1 MSRLSGAE
9 DDSDLDSP
17 LLSGEEDETRGGV
30 TLHGE
35 TINVGDLF
43 LSSRSPKTGGRSPS
57 AEEQLTS
64 LSMDNQSSNTG
75 APPPSKMAYVKQ
87 TLFFL
92 PRKARVLYYNARHQI
107 VQKKRSSSDGGGLTP
122 VSSSGSSPFLQRRSS
137 AITQRSALFNS
148 TTVPL
153 LFRLFL
159 PLLIIANHVIFY
171 QAQTLPMWNLT
182 YKTNIT
188 ISGNAHTLKAKAAF
202 DALNLPN
209 EYSFESHEE
218 KVVETFTYWDAIR
231 KLWEGEGLGDAQTI
245 SKVAAALLVVFSG
258 IWPHL
263 KLLLVHVCWFFPFLH
278 GITIN
283 EPKGGRDCCRP
294 DPKRCNLCCS
304 NGHAHQSYNR
314 RSPFL
319 RVLSTLGKWSLA
331 DVLVVCILI
340 AVLHLDWEVNP
351 SAIREGVENE
361 LPVLLDYA
369 KQKFPNAVQ
378 DCTQLLKYTCGKHAK
393 VIHFPACLTCQGLVN
408 NAFSHPEWTTGEGK
422 DILEGIDLQ
431 GGGHAQLRVTG
442 MVGTYYFCGAV
453 IMSILISLVVDL
465 LDQQDRQ
472 VVEEELV
479 DRKREL
485 EYITSNDRENG
496 LELQDESHPTLNEA
510 LLTDAGHSISRAKK
524 TNRYASEKARDGIT
538 YRLASDFESHIP
550 TATTNCHLL
559 KQVLLVMLALTSLP
573 LVCYAVTLPTMERQ
587 VYGGGP
593 QLLHEVL
600 GMRWEKE
607 YSLTTLVKTTGD
619 AGGWDTF
626 LMVTFG
632 LFAVVGPIMRSVC
645 LIMHALLGVPVAVL
659 GELIERPRQRTALR
673 VLMFRLSS
681 LLRRGLVVAI
691 DSLGAFVCWEVLMVA
706 LVMIQLEMPSITDTI
721 YDDDRCEEADPE
733 HGRTC
738 IEVQFNATDSF
749 FVVGIAWAV
758 LVLASGFAMDLAA
771 QASEDSSPVAGQE
784 KDRYEYGGPIPRKR
798 SNQNS
803 AQTWLGSTRN
813 NSVVD
818 ALAAATGSEDDEKGD
833 GEYFSPLQQNESEG
847 KDDGEN
853 HHDGLE
859 QIVFV

>member
-1 MSRLSGAE
+1 MSRSSGAE

-17 LLSGEEDETRGGV
+17 LISGEEDEGGV

-35 TINVGDLF
+35 TINVDDLF
-43 LSSRSPKTGGRSPS
+43 LSGRTPGTDGSCSTS

-64 LSMDNQSSNTG
+64 LSMDNRSNNT
-75 APPPSKMAYVKQ
+75 AAQPPSVMAYAKQ
-87 TLFFL
+87 TLLFL
-92 PRKARVLYYNARHQI
+92 PKKGRVLYYNARHQ
-107 VQKKRSSSDGGGLTP
+107 VARLMGERSIRDGGGLTP
-122 VSSSGSSPFLQRRSS
+122 VSSSRSSPSSLRRSSS
-137 AITQRSALFNS
+137 AITQRSALFKS
-148 TTVPL
+148 TRVPL
-153 LFRLFL
+153 LFKLVL

-188 ISGNAHTLKAKAAF
+188 ISGTARTLKTKAAF
-202 DALNLPN
+202 DALNLPH

-245 SKVAAALLVVFSG
+245 SKVAAVLLVVFSG

-278 GITIN
+278 GIKIDDS
-283 EPKGGRDCCRP
+283 KGRCSCCRP
-294 DPKRCNLCCS
+294 DPKRCTLCCS

-319 RVLSTLGKWSLA
+319 RILSTLGKWSLA

-351 SAIREGVENE
+351 SAIRAGVENE

-378 DCTQLLKYTCGKHAK
+378 DCAQLLHYTCGKHAK
-393 VIHFPACLTCQGLVN
+393 VIHLPACLTCQGLVN
-408 NAFSHPEWTTGEGK
+408 NAYSHPEWTTGEGK

-431 GGGHAQLRVTG
+431 GGGHAQLRVMG
-442 MVGTYYFCGAV
+442 MIGTYYFCGAV
-453 IMSILISLVVDL
+453 IISILISLVVDL

-485 EYITSNDRENG
+485 EFISSNERENG
-496 LELQDESHPTLNEA
+496 LELQDESNPTLNEA
-510 LLTDAGHSISRAKK
+510 FLSDAGHSISRTKRK
-524 TNRYASEKARDGIT
+524 RTNRYACERARDGIT
-538 YRLASDFESHIP
+538 YRLATDFESHIP

-559 KQVLLVMLALTSLP
+559 KQAVLVVLALASLP
-573 LVCYAVTLPTMERQ
+573 LVCYSVTLPTMERL

-600 GMRWEKE
+600 GMKWEKE
-607 YSLTTLVKTTGD
+607 YSLKTLVETTGD
-619 AGGWDTF
+619 AGGWDIF

-632 LFAVVGPIMRSVC
+632 LFAIVGPILRSAC
-645 LIMHALLGVPVAVL
+645 LILHALLGVPVAVL
-659 GELIERPRQRTALR
+659 GETIERPRQRTALR
-673 VLMFRLSS
+673 VVLFRLSL
-681 LLRRGLVVAI
+681 LLRKGLVIAI

-721 YDDDRCEEADPE
+721 YEDNRCEEADPE
-733 HGRTC
+733 HGTTC

-758 LVLASGFAMDLAA
+758 LVLASGFTMDLASKA
-771 QASEDSSPVAGQE
+771 CEDSSPVPGQE
-784 KDRYEYGGPIPRKR
+784 KDRYEYGGAIPRKR
-798 SNQNS
+798 SNK
-803 AQTWLGSTRN
+803 
-813 NSVVD
+813 SVVD
-818 ALAAATGSEDDEKGD
+818 ALAAATGNEDDDKDD
-833 GEYFSPLQQNESEG
+833 GEYFSPLHHHSGEG
-847 KDDGEN
+847 KGGGEN
-853 HHDGLE
+853 RRDDLE

>member
-1 MSRLSGAE
+1 MSPSSGAG

-43 LSSRSPKTGGRSPS
+43 ISSRAQGTDGRCSSS

-64 LSMDNQSSNTG
+64 LSMDNQSSSNNG

-87 TLFFL
+87 TLLFL
-92 PRKARVLYYNARHQI
+92 PRKGRVLYYNARHQF
-107 VQKKRSSSDGGGLTP
+107 VRLMGARSTRDGGGLTP
-122 VSSSGSSPFLQRRSS
+122 VSSLRSRPSSLRRSS
-137 AITQRSALFNS
+137 NAITQRSALFKS

-153 LFRLFL
+153 LFRLLL

-171 QAQTLPMWNLT
+171 QAQTLPMWSLT
-182 YKTNIT
+182 YKTNIK
-188 ISGNAHTLKAKAAF
+188 ISGTARTLKAKAAF
-202 DALNLPN
+202 DALNLPH

-245 SKVAAALLVVFSG
+245 SKVAAVLLVVFSG

-263 KLLLVHVCWFFPFLH
+263 KLLLVHVCWFLPFMH
-278 GITIN
+278 GIKID
-283 EPKGGRDCCRP
+283 ESKGGCNCCRP
-294 DPKRCNLCCS
+294 DPKRCTLCCS

-319 RVLSTLGKWSLA
+319 RILSSLGKWSLA

-340 AVLHLDWEVNP
+340 AVLHLDWEVDP
-351 SAIREGVENE
+351 SAIRAGVENE

-378 DCTQLLKYTCGKHAK
+378 DCAQLLHYTCGKHAK
-393 VIHFPACLTCQGLVN
+393 VIHLPACLTCQGLVN
-408 NAFSHPEWTTGEGK
+408 NAYSHPEWTTGEGK
-422 DILEGIDLQ
+422 DILEGINLQ
-431 GGGHAQLRVTG
+431 GGGHAQLRVMGET
-442 MVGTYYFCGAV
+442 GTYYFCGAV
-453 IMSILISLVVDL
+453 IMSILISVAVDL
-465 LDQQDRQ
+465 LDQKDRQ
-472 VVEEELV
+472 VVEEELL

-485 EYITSNDRENG
+485 EYINSNERENG
-496 LELQDESHPTLNEA
+496 LELQDERSDPMLNEA
-510 LLTDAGHSISRAKK
+510 LLSDAGNSNSRAKR
-524 TNRYASEKARDGIT
+524 TNRYASEKARNGIT
-538 YRLASDFESHIP
+538 YAQASDFESHIP
-550 TATTNCHLL
+550 TATTNCRLL
-559 KQVLLVMLALTSLP
+559 KQVVLVMLALASLP
-573 LVCYAVTLPTMERQ
+573 LVCYSVTLPTMERL

-632 LFAVVGPIMRSVC
+632 LFAVVGPILRSAC
-645 LIMHALLGVPVAVL
+645 LILYALLGVPLAVL
-659 GELIERPRQRTALR
+659 GEIIERPRQRTALR
-673 VLMFRLSS
+673 VVLFRLCS
-681 LLRRGLVVAI
+681 LLRNGLVIAI

-721 YDDDRCEEADPE
+721 YEDDRCEEADPE
-733 HGRTC
+733 HGTTC

-771 QASEDSSPVAGQE
+771 QASEDSSPVVAGQE
-784 KDRYEYGGPIPRKR
+784 RDRYEYGRPIPHKR
-798 SNQNS
+798 SN
-803 AQTWLGSTRN
+803 
-813 NSVVD
+813 NSVID
-818 ALAAATGSEDDEKGD
+818 ALAAATGSEDDVKGE
-833 GEYFSPLQQNESEG
+833 GEYFSPLQQNLSEG
-847 KDDGEN
+847 NDGAEN
-853 HHDGLE
+853 HRDDLE